1 MSVRVALAAVLA
13 DLIGGRRYLDVEG
26 ATVDE
31 VLHNLSGEHEA
42 LAHLL
47 WKESGEFNP
56 ILVVFLNKQVI
67 RAGQGMD
74 SPVKPGDQIAI
85 ISSLGGG

>member
-1 MSVRVALAAVLA
+1 MRVALAAVMA
-13 DLIGGRRYLDVEG
+13 DLIGGQRYLDVEG
-26 ATVDE
+26 DTVDE

-47 WKESGEFNP
+47 WKEDGGFNP
-56 ILVVFLNKQVI
+56 ILVVFLNNQVI

-74 SPVKPGDQIAI
+74 SPVKPGDELAI